1 MNVGGPRGEGFFMK
15 QFLEVLGFVALVQG
29 ALGLVNEFTGR
40 LRGWGLVQRL
50 GFLDG
55 YEIYASVTLLVL
67 SFALFAAAE
76 SRKPG

>member
-1 MNVGGPRGEGFFMK
+1 MK
-15 QFLEVLGFVALVQG
+15 ELLEILGFLALVQG
-29 ALGLVNEFTGR
+29 VAGLVHEFTDWD
-40 LRGWGLVQRL
+40 WGLVQRI

-55 YEIYASVTLLVL
+55 YELYASIALLVL

>member
-1 MNVGGPRGEGFFMK
+1 MK
-15 QFLEVLGFVALVQG
+15 QLLEIVGFLALVQG
-29 ALGLVNEFTGR
+29 VAGLLHEFTD
-40 LRGWGLVQRL
+40 LHWGLVQKL

-55 YEIYASVTLLVL
+55 HEIYASVALLVL

>member
-1 MNVGGPRGEGFFMK
+1 MK

-29 ALGLVNEFTGR
+29 ALGLVNEFTDR

>member
-1 MNVGGPRGEGFFMK
+1 MK

-29 ALGLVNEFTGR
+29 ALSLVNEFTGR